1 MSDEAPVTR
10 WIVAAGWVG
19 MIAVLGWQEFYVEY
33 EFAFPT
39 PWWFRV
45 PFTLALGLSLLV
57 FAPECAMQEMTV
69 RRWAVSLVV
78 FAMTGLALIAA
89 GILDPDKFQ
98 ASRWVLLSVGLL
110 YLGAAFVSG
119 VAAKDNA
126 D

>member
-10 WIVAAGWVG
+10 WVVAAGWIG
-19 MIAVLGWQEFYVEY
+19 MIALFGWQELYVEY
-33 EFAFPT
+33 EYGFPT

-45 PFTLALGLSLLV
+45 PFTVMLGLALLV
-57 FAPECAMQEMTV
+57 FALECLMQEMTV

-78 FAMTGLALIAA
+78 FLVTGVAVIAA

-98 ASRWVLLSVGLL
+98 ASRWVLLPAGLL
-110 YLGAAFVSG
+110 FLGAAFCAG
-119 VAAKDNA
+119 VAVKDNT